1 MDKSILKRSAII
13 YLFCKLYFTDKTVS
27 LLKLRVTNEEFI
39 EFKAF
44 VEIISKVPAYQTIQI
59 MFWQLY
65 VENFF
70 R

>member
-1 MDKSILKRSAII
+1 MKRSAII
-13 YLFCKLYFTDKTVS
+13 YLFSKLYFTDKACS
-27 LLKLRVTNEEFI
+27 LLKLRVTNEEFV

-44 VEIISKVPAYQTIQI
+44 VEIISKVPAYQTFQI
-59 MFWQLY
+59 MFWQLF